1 MASKHTG
8 GAQVRL
14 KFVFLE
20 DKLIVDFLDVGE
32 VKVWLRYE
40 KRRLRC
46 VNLYQRVSGT
56 KTGDEARA
64 YLR

>member
-1 MASKHTG
+1 MAGEHTR

-20 DKLIVDFLDVGE
+20 DKLVVDFLNVGE
-32 VKVWLRYE
+32 VKVWLCYE

-56 KTGDEARA
+56 KRVMKRVHI
-64 YLR
+64 LR